1 MDLSVSLCLCGEFI
15 SEGIKNSILP
25 RCSMRK
31 LTTSELNRPS
41 ADDFKNV
48 LRLPVTVVLD
58 NVRSAYNVGSVFRT
72 CDAFAIEKIC
82 LCGITATPPN
92 RDVMKTALGS
102 TESIL
107 WNYFASSEETV
118 NQLKSD
124 GYEIILIE
132 QTDQSSSLEKFLP
145 QKNKKYAL
153 VFGNEVEGISEALLA
168 LANGAI
174 EIPQFGTKH
183 SFNIS
188 VSAGI
193 VLWDFFLKMK

>member
-1 MDLSVSLCLCGEFI
+1 
-15 SEGIKNSILP
+15 
-25 RCSMRK
+25 MRK

-41 ADDFKNV
+41 TDDFKKV
-48 LRLPVTVVLD
+48 SKLPVTVVLD

-72 CDAFAIEKIC
+72 CDAFAIEKIF
-82 LCGITATPPN
+82 LSGITATPPN
-92 RDVMKTALGS
+92 RDLMKTALGS
-102 TESIL
+102 TESIP
-107 WNYFASSEETV
+107 WKYFSSSDEAIM
-118 NQLKSD
+118 QLKD
-124 GYEIILIE
+124 GGYEIILIE
-132 QTDQSSSLEKFLP
+132 QTDQSISLEKFLP

-153 VFGNEVEGISEALLA
+153 IFGNEVEGISEQLLS
-168 LANGAI
+168 LADAAI